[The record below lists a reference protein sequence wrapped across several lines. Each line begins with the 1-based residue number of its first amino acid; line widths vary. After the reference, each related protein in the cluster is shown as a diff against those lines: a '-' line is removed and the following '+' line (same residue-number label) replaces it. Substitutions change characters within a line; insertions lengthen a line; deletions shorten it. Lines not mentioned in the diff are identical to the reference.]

1 VPLSH
6 IELLVKSRFVLLSAA
21 GGFMSRVHAVA
32 VVLIIVFA
40 GAAPVRADATVF
52 IGANTTPE
60 NRRVQGFAGG
70 MGILLVAFEFEYA
83 STPESANPLGDLAPS
98 LKIGSGN
105 ILLQAPFS
113 IFGFQPYVTAGGG
126 VYDEALGAH
135 KHTGFAPNM
144 GGGVK
149 VSLAGP
155 LRLRVDYRVFK
166 LGSGALY
173 SPAHRVYAGL
183 NLKF

>member
-1 VPLSH
+1 
-6 IELLVKSRFVLLSAA
+6 
-21 GGFMSRVHAVA
+21 MSRVSKVRAAVLGL
-32 VVLIIVFA
+32 VMVLA

-52 IGANTTPE
+52 IGANTTPQ
-60 NRRVQGFAGG
+60 NRRVEGFAAGVG
-70 MGILLVAFEFEYA
+70 LLLVAFEFEYA
-83 STPESANPLGDLAPS
+83 STPESTNPLGDVAPS
-98 LKIGSGN
+98 LKVGSGN

-126 VYDEALGAH
+126 LYKEALGAH
-135 KHTGFAPNM
+135 DHTGFAPNM

-149 VSLAGP
+149 VSLVGP